1 MSRLVF
7 FLVLLGGVVF
17 WWHWTNTPDPAQR
30 KRLLQRSVIGAL
42 IVVILMLVVT
52 GHMHWLGA
60 VVAGLLAFVRQN
72 MGLLVRFSPLIAQ
85 ILRSRTSGSGTPGIS
100 TVSTRLLQM
109 SLNHATGKLS
119 GSVLTGEFMGRLL
132 DDLGKA
138 ELDRLLEWCVNND
151 TDSARLL
158 ESYLINRFGGPSARN
173 SSANSGSAGRSSGDM
188 SVEEA
193 LQVLGLTGTPTK
205 DEITRAYRKVMQQL
219 HPDRG
224 GSEYFAAKVNQ
235 AREVL
240 NSRFG

>member
-1 MSRLVF
+1 MSRIIL
-7 FLVLLGGVVF
+7 FLVLLGGIVF
-17 WWHWTNTPDPAQR
+17 WWHWTNTPDVTQR

-42 IVVILMLVVT
+42 IVVILLLVVT

-85 ILRSRTSGSGTPGIS
+85 ILRTRTSGSGTPGIS

-132 DDLGKA
+132 DELSKP
-138 ELDRLLEWCVNND
+138 ELDRLLEWCEHND

-158 ESYLINRFGGPSARN
+158 DSYLVNRFGGTSTH
-173 SSANSGSAGRSSGDM
+173 SGTAGRNSGDM
-188 SVEEA
+188 NVEEA

>member
-7 FLVLLGGVVF
+7 FVVLLGGVVF

-42 IVVILMLVVT
+42 IVVILVLVVT

-60 VVAGLLAFVRQN
+60 VVAGLLAFIRQN
-72 MGLLVRFSPLIAQ
+72 LGLLVRFSPLIAQ

-109 SLNHATGKLS
+109 SLNHVTGKLS
-119 GSVLTGEFMGRLL
+119 GSVLTGEFMGRQL
-132 DDLGKA
+132 DELGKA
-138 ELDRLLEWCVNND
+138 ELDRLLEWCVHND

-158 ESYLINRFGGPSARN
+158 DSYLLNRFGGPSARN
-173 SSANSGSAGRSSGDM
+173 SSANSGSVGRSSGDM

-193 LQVLGLTGTPTK
+193 LQVLGLSGTPTK

>member
-1 MSRLVF
+1 MSRIVL
-7 FLVLLGGVVF
+7 FLALLGAIVF
-17 WWHWTNTPDPAQR
+17 WWHWTNTPDAAQR
-30 KRLLQRSVIGAL
+30 KRLLQRSVIGVL
-42 IVVILMLVVT
+42 IVAILLLVVT

-72 MGLLVRFSPLIAQ
+72 MGLLVRFTPLIAQ
-85 ILRSRTSGSGTPGIS
+85 ILRTRTSGSGTPGIS

-132 DDLGKA
+132 DDLSKP
-138 ELDRLLEWCVNND
+138 ELVRLLEWCEHND

-158 ESYLINRFGGPSARN
+158 DSYLVNRFGGPST
-173 SSANSGSAGRSSGDM
+173 NSGTAGRNSGDM
-188 SVEEA
+188 NVEEA

>member
-1 MSRLVF
+1 VSRIIL
-7 FLVLLGGVVF
+7 FLVLLGGIVF
-17 WWHWTNTPDPAQR
+17 WWHWTNTPDATQR

-42 IVVILMLVVT
+42 IVVILLLVVT

-72 MGLLVRFSPLIAQ
+72 MGLLVRVSPLIAQ
-85 ILRSRTSGSGTPGIS
+85 ILRTRTPGSGTPGIS

-132 DDLGKA
+132 DELSKP
-138 ELDRLLEWCVNND
+138 ELDRLLEWCVHND

-158 ESYLINRFGGPSARN
+158 DSYLVNRFGGPSTH
-173 SSANSGSAGRSSGDM
+173 SGTAGRNSGDM
-188 SVEEA
+188 NVEEA
-193 LQVLGLTGTPTK
+193 LQVLGLAGTPTK
-205 DEITRAYRKVMQQL
+205 NEITRAYRKVMQQL